1 MERLVIPGALM
12 ALVVVAA
19 ASAARDVVFPARID
33 LPDGWQPE
41 GIAVSA
47 TTGSFY
53 VGSIPTGAIYR
64 GSVRTGKGSVLV
76 PAKAGR
82 QAIGIEL
89 DNRGR
94 LFVAGG
100 PTGDGWVVDARTGA
114 DMRSYELT
122 TDSST
127 FVNDVVVTR
136 GGAYFTDSMRAVLYR
151 VPIAANG
158 ALGAARQEIAL
169 RGDYVHEAGFSL
181 NGIDATPDGRTLVVV
196 QSGSGRLYTVSPA
209 SGVARRVDLGGATVT
224 NGDGILLDGRT
235 LYVVRNRQNRI
246 AVVRLAPSMR
256 SGRVVRTLANA
267 GLSVPT
273 TIDDHG
279 RRLYA
284 VNARFGTPATAT
296 TDYWVTRLAKPPGL

>member
-122 TDSST
+122 
-127 FVNDVVVTR
+127 
-136 GGAYFTDSMRAVLYR
+136 
-151 VPIAANG
+151 
-158 ALGAARQEIAL
+158 
-169 RGDYVHEAGFSL
+169 
-181 NGIDATPDGRTLVVV
+181 
-196 QSGSGRLYTVSPA
+196 
-209 SGVARRVDLGGATVT
+209 ARR
-224 NGDGILLDGRT
+224 
-235 LYVVRNRQNRI
+235 
-246 AVVRLAPSMR
+246 S
-256 SGRVVRTLANA
+256 
-267 GLSVPT
+267 
-273 TIDDHG
+273 
-279 RRLYA
+279 
-284 VNARFGTPATAT
+284 
-296 TDYWVTRLAKPPGL
+296 